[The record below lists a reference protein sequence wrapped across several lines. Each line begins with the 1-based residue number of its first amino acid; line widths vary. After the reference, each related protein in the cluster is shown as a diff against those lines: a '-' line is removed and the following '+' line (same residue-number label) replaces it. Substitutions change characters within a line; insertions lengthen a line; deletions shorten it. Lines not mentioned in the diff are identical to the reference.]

1 MAKLPVFSEKIAILL
16 VLVTLPTFIAAQA
29 PTLPEEDDRQ
39 YYGLHWGAAGI
50 SHVLF
55 KIAEND
61 LFDEQTRQNAMSS
74 AIKAVNT
81 IWDNRY
87 LENDL
92 RYATWSKFETAS
104 VYPGQKYGAA
114 GIIKV
119 FIDAYQATG
128 NSVYLNYGEDSL
140 EELFLGAAN
149 ASTYPHWPYS
159 YYEIRNPLGIAI
171 TDIKYGSMGIIEAAL
186 DLYEVTQKQRYLEMA
201 ERAAGWVYLI
211 SGEFEVDGELGR
223 ILPWYDSEGGTGQYH
238 TSYGQGNAGAIP
250 VLLRLATHSSNPFW
264 KDWATFIAKWI
275 VSVQQDEGQ
284 WAYNIAYPD
293 NNINNARDLGI
304 AGIVEELIIGKSQG
318 ISFPEL
324 TDSITLGLN
333 RLKEQV
339 VSNSTL
345 FLIPTTTE
353 NEYGKHDL
361 FNGLTGFLRVFRI
374 SESPEFSEILSD
386 GYSWLL
392 NNASFIYELN
402 EHTLLG
408 LMPSTYRADY
418 TDLSYS
424 DGLAGVALEIL
435 NAIESGLL
443 ADSMSQKLELMTSTF
458 LYYQQENGLWPRQIP
473 IDEEFR
479 PMPPQTVVSQT
490 TSSQTSETEETPLS
504 PIFIMITLTSWYIF
518 RKRKEN

>member
-1 MAKLPVFSEKIAILL
+1 MAQLPVFSGKIMILL
-16 VLVTLPTFIAAQA
+16 VLVTIPAFITAQA
-29 PTLPEEDDRQ
+29 PILPEEDDRQ

-50 SHVLF
+50 AHVLF
-55 KIAEND
+55 KIAENGLVD
-61 LFDEQTRQNAMSS
+61 DQTKQNAMSS
-74 AIKAVNT
+74 AIKAVDA

-87 LENDL
+87 VENNF
-92 RYATWSKFETAS
+92 RYATWAKFETAS

-128 NSVYLNYGEDSL
+128 DSIYLKYAEDSL

-171 TDIKYGSMGIIEAAL
+171 TDIKYGSLGMIDAAL
-186 DLYEVTQKQRYLEMA
+186 DLFEVNQKQRYLEMA
-201 ERAAGWVYLI
+201 ERAAGWAHHV
-211 SGEFEVDGELGR
+211 SGEFEVNGERGR

-250 VLLRLATHSSNPFW
+250 VLLRLALHTSNIFW

-293 NNINNARDLGI
+293 NNINNAWDLGI
-304 AGIVEELIIGKSQG
+304 AGIVEGLLVGRSQG

-324 TDSITLGLN
+324 TDSITLALN

-353 NEYGKHDL
+353 NVHGKHDL

-374 SESPEFSEILSD
+374 SELSEFNELLSD
-386 GYSWLL
+386 GYTWLL
-392 NNASFIYELN
+392 NNASFSYELD

-408 LMPSTYRADY
+408 LMPTTYRADY

-424 DGLAGVALEIL
+424 DGLAGVTLEIL
-435 NAIESGLL
+435 DAIESGILPQ
-443 ADSMSQKLELMTSTF
+443 SMNQKLEEMTSTF
-458 LYYQQENGLWPRQIP
+458 VYHQLENGLWPRQIP
-473 IDEEFR
+473 IVEKFR
-479 PMPPQTVVSQT
+479 PTLPQTMVSQT
-490 TSSQTSETEETPLS
+490 TGSQTSETKETHLS
-504 PIFIMITLTSWYIF
+504 SIFTMITLVSWYTI
-518 RKRKEN
+518 RKRKRN